1 MRCSNPCLL
10 TEIAEGAAPE
20 VEVEP
25 EAVGA
30 VGDLGGVRGALGHVF
45 GAVVDRVGEGV
56 GAVDGAVRRADGRL
70 PHEALRACKERGELC
85 QKGKSP
91 FRFRS
96 FALEMSA
103 GKEGAAG

>member
-1 MRCSNPCLL
+1 MTTGIGTSGGRGSAFSLSRYKCENEALINACSL

-20 VEVEP
+20 VEVES

-30 VGDLGGVRGALGHVF
+30 VGDLGGVRGALGHVL

-70 PHEALRACKERGELC
+70 PHEALRA
-85 QKGKSP
+85 
-91 FRFRS
+91 
-96 FALEMSA
+96 
-103 GKEGAAG
+103 

>member
-1 MRCSNPCLL
+1 MVRFRYRDYKCENATIVIHACSML

-30 VGDLGGVRGALGHVF
+30 VGDLGGVRGALGHVL

-70 PHEALRACKERGELC
+70 PHEALRA
-85 QKGKSP
+85 
-91 FRFRS
+91 
-96 FALEMSA
+96 
-103 GKEGAAG
+103 